1 MVRMKNKVVQ
11 FPQPP
16 RHAELPIDEPM
27 VIFSLGDQRF
37 LVQHNVTELRRQP
50 AEVILLK
57 KRSRRKRTNP
67 QTGMIEPDFFS

>member
-1 MVRMKNKVVQ
+1 MVGMKNKVVQ

-16 RHAELPIDEPM
+16 SQAELPIDEPM

-37 LVQHNVTELRRQP
+37 LVQYTVTELRRQP

-57 KRSRRKRTNP
+57 RSQRKRTDAHRR
-67 QTGMIEPDFFS
+67 E